1 MNAESKPNISISLAM
16 SLRAAHWNE
25 HPIVTAKAKLPTT
38 AAKTALAVALAAG
51 RKHRESVAF
60 WAHPVTGKSFCI
72 EIFKVEL
79 PKAFGGAGV
88 FVYEVKPK
96 DEEDEGRTRPSQR
109 INAKEAL
116 FLRDMLE
123 EMDYEPK
130 IEYTLPGKRRQVRK
144 ALLGLAGQA
153 RHIFLIFD
161 EAQELEEQE
170 LTILKSIVNF
180 LTKSDVRVTTILFGQ
195 VELLEQRARI
205 VTRYRSDL
213 DIRFTKSL
221 YEFPGIKSSEDLRV
235 ALEACDVDSEF
246 PVGSG
251 LNYTQF
257 LFPQAY
263 EAGFRMTSL
272 AKPFWAAFMNVSALR
287 TGESGIAMEYVASAL
302 SELVTMLKGADGA
315 QFAVG
320 NAELEQAVKASGY
333 GRRKAVR
340 RPVNTSKKG
349 GE

>member
-1 MNAESKPNISISLAM
+1 MNVENKPEVSISVAM
-16 SLRAAHWNE
+16 SLRVAHWNE
-25 HPIVTAKAKLPTT
+25 HPVVSAKAKLPTT
-38 AAKTALAVALAAG
+38 PVQTALAIVLAAG

-72 EIFKVEL
+72 EIFKAEL
-79 PKAFGGAGV
+79 PKAFNGAGV

-96 DEEDEGRTRPSQR
+96 DEEDEERTRPSQK
-109 INAKEAL
+109 INAKESL

-161 EAQELEEQE
+161 EAQGLDEQE

-180 LTKSDVRVTTILFGQ
+180 LTKNDVRVTTVLFGQ

-213 DIRFTKSL
+213 DIRFTKAL
-221 YEFPGIKSSEDLRV
+221 YEFSGIRSWEDLRV
-235 ALEACDVDSEF
+235 ALEACDLGSEF

-251 LNYTQF
+251 LSYTQF

-263 EAGFRMTSL
+263 EAGFRMVSL
-272 AKPFWAAFMNVSALR
+272 AKPLWTAFMNVSALR
-287 TGESGIAMEYVASAL
+287 AGESGIAMEYVASAL

-315 QFAVG
+315 QFAIG

-349 GE
+349 AE